1 MENIQKVLDEYF
13 AAWNEGFIS
22 KNGEGIRHY
31 MSPEFVGYWAHAN
44 LNKPDEYGYNYD
56 LDDVLCQYG
65 KAEKSFE
72 TFCVTE
78 RKNGDEMIVVGR
90 ETNLINNE
98 PYCAQCMFIWRKEEG
113 EWKLLRE
120 YIELER

>member
-22 KNGEGIRHY
+22 KNGDEIRHY
-31 MSPEFVGYWAHAN
+31 MSPGFVGYWAHAN

-56 LDDVLCQYG
+56 LDDVLRQYG

-72 TFCVTE
+72 TLCVTE

-98 PYCAQCMFIWRKEEG
+98 PYRAQCMFIWRKENG